1 MSGNISMSYMLK
13 TAFDYEIRNYVDIKL
28 FELNSLEENDEK
40 ELDEIRLLQHV
51 KEYMLKRIGEM
62 KT

>member
-1 MSGNISMSYMLK
+1 
-13 TAFDYEIRNYVDIKL
+13 L
-28 FELNSLEENDEK
+28 FELNSVEENDEK